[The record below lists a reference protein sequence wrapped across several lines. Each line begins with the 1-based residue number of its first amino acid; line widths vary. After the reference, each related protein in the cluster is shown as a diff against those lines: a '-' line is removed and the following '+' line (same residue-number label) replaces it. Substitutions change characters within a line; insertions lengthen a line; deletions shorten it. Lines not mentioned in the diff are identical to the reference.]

1 MADLKVKLGALEL
14 ENPIIISSGHL
25 TGTGDDVKRCD
36 PYGAGAV
43 ITKSSLLEKEYA
55 KIIKPYA
62 PGLFP
67 EARANFCA
75 TGDGL
80 IFIGGLS
87 PLPVEAWAVWIKNNV
102 EEIKTPVIAGL
113 TALSVEG
120 YVQGA
125 RMFEEAGAAA
135 LELQLGSPL
144 PYLQPYPYAG
154 GASLSPAIVE
164 EVCCAVRSAVG
175 IPVGAKMMFNPIDP
189 SPLQIPGKAGLDWL
203 TIDTVFPAAPGI
215 NIDEIEP
222 LMPSA
227 VSLAGSKVA
236 KHANFVA
243 LLSQR
248 DQCQNLHVSISGGT
262 QAWSDLVE
270 FIMYGASSVQVQTL
284 FMEKGMGLIQK
295 MKRSLAGYM
304 DAKGFGSIAAMKG
317 AILPKLLSFA
327 EVIATYEKTKGKI
340 VVAANEEKCLGCGL
354 CEEVCNWGAIKVDAI
369 VDIDKEKCEGCG
381 VCVCSC
387 PQKVLRLEHVEAIRE
402 IARGGGD
409 ITLIA

>member
-1 MADLKVKLGALEL
+1 MADLRVKIGALEL

-43 ITKSSLLEKEYA
+43 ITKSSLLEKEYEKVA
-55 KIIKPYA
+55 EPSA

-67 EARANFCA
+67 DTRANFCA

-80 IFIGGLS
+80 IAIGGLS
-87 PLPVEAWAVWIKNNV
+87 PLPVEAWAAWFKDNV
-102 EEIKTPVIAGL
+102 KEIKTPVIAGL

-120 YVQGA
+120 YIRGA
-125 RMFEEAGAAA
+125 RMFEAAGAAA

-144 PYLQPYPYAG
+144 PSLLPYPYAG
-154 GASLSPAIVE
+154 GTSLSPAIIE
-164 EVCCAVRSAVG
+164 EVCKAVRSEVA
-175 IPVGAKMMFNPIDP
+175 IPVGAKLIFNTID
-189 SPLQIPGKAGLDWL
+189 SSLLQIPGKVGLDWL
-203 TIDTVFPAAPGI
+203 TIDTVFSVAPGV

-227 VSLAGSKVA
+227 VSLTGSKVA
-236 KHANFVA
+236 KYVNLGA

-248 DQCQNLHVSISGGT
+248 DQCRNLHVSISGGT
-262 QAWSDLVE
+262 QTWSDLVE

-284 FMEKGMGLIQK
+284 FLQKGMGLIQK

-304 DAKGFGSIAAMKG
+304 DAKGFGTIAEMKG
-317 AILPKLLSFA
+317 VILPKLLTFA

-340 VVAANEEKCLGCGL
+340 VVSANEEKCLGCGL
-354 CEEVCNWGAIKVDAI
+354 CEEVCNWGALKVDAI
-369 VDIDKEKCEGCG
+369 VDIATEKCEGCG
-381 VCVCSC
+381 LCVCSC
-387 PQKVLRLEHVEAIRE
+387 PQKVLRLEHIEVIRV
-402 IARGGGD
+402 ITRG
-409 ITLIA
+409 